1 MGVAAAR
8 GRQRGVF
15 RAGRW
20 GDVGFQ
26 AGEDLLDR
34 VHFTLARAVVPRSR
48 SSKEDNG
55 EDDGRALN
63 AAEDKCCGPCHHQLV
78 MHELFHCLSP
88 ARVLPASASQC
99 L

>member
-1 MGVAAAR
+1 M
-8 GRQRGVF
+8 
-15 RAGRW
+15 AGQW

-63 AAEDKCCGPCHHQLV
+63 AAEDKC
-78 MHELFHCLSP
+78 
-88 ARVLPASASQC
+88 
-99 L
+99 